1 MAIIT
6 RDDLDGLN
14 PYFGPVVDDQPVV
27 ATDRVRHVGEVV
39 ALVAAESRDIAEAA
53 LELIDVEYQELPAV
67 FDLLEAAKP
76 GAPVLHAQRNETTAG
91 VHREEFNFQVGGNV
105 CSVYHVEDGDIT
117 KGFPEADE
125 IFENTY
131 TLPPVQHGHIEP
143 HAATAY
149 WEPSGKL
156 VLHSATQNPSGVQ
169 EQLAQIFKLPENQ
182 VRVIVPL
189 LGGGYGGKT
198 HARLE
203 PALAL
208 LARKARRPVQW
219 VLTRDEVFLTGRR
232 YGAVVKIK
240 TGVKRDGRDYRIV
253 ARQVEAFYEI
263 GAYALNGPV
272 NAKTGCY
279 VSSGPYNIP
288 NRSLT
293 TYSVYTNLPPTG
305 PFRGVGVSH
314 VCWAYESEMDDIAR
328 RLNIDPLELRL
339 KHLVQRGRC
348 FRDRRKIGFRRHHR
362 LLAPNRQKPLAGMAK
377 KNKPTRRGQN
387 HRSRQ
392 RTCGDNQEHDHAHDI
407 VGQRAAQ
414 CRRFS
419 GPIDQ
424 QCRNGPRSAHVDGAN
439 RRRRVRTAVRQESQS
454 ALPTPMSRLTTNR
467 RARAARLFIWDMP
480 RRKPAQEIKNQLL
493 DVAAKKLEA
502 RVEDLELRDGALYVR
517 GVPDKKMSIT
527 EIFKARFGSTVGSM
541 FGGYCF
547 KSEGGLDPKT
557 GKGKAAA
564 FWFFSAC
571 GAEVEVDVETGKVRV
586 LSTITA
592 VDAGKA
598 IHPRKCGLQ
607 NQGSLLS
614 GMGSA
619 LFEEMVYD
627 NGQPINSNFLEYML
641 PSLEDHP
648 QAFHSILVETPH
660 PDGPF
665 GAKGVGEAALPP
677 VAPAIGNA
685 IANALG
691 GVRIR
696 DLPIKPDKIVAALRA
711 ARRKANVKI
720 SISTTINERHRAA
733 TVSPNQTL
741 LEFLRDD
748 LSLKGSVEGC
758 GVGVCGS
765 CTVLVDGRPV
775 SSCLMLATN
784 ADGKEVTTIEG
795 LAKMASSIRSSKP
808 FSSTRLSNAATA
820 RRG

>member
-1 MAIIT
+1 MALVGRDVTMVGGLAKVTGAVNYAPDLQFPRMLYTKALRSPYAHANILRLDAARAEKVPGVIAVVT
-6 RDDLDGLN
+6 RDDLNGLN

-27 ATDRVRHVGEVV
+27 ATERVRHVGEVV
-39 ALVAAESRDIAEAA
+39 ALVAGESREIAEQAA
-53 LELIDVEYQELPAV
+53 GLIEVDYEELPAV
-67 FDLLEAAKP
+67 FDILEAIKP
-76 GAPVLHAQRNETTAG
+76 DAPVLHAQRKETTAG

-105 CSVYHVEDGDIT
+105 CSVYHVEDGDI
-117 KGFPEADE
+117 KQGFQEADE
-125 IFENTY
+125 IIENTY

-156 VLHSATQNPSGVQ
+156 VLHTATQNPSGVQ

-189 LGGGYGGKT
+189 VGGGYGGKT

-208 LARKARRPVQW
+208 LARKAHRPVQW

-240 TGVKRDGRDYRIV
+240 TGFKRDGRIV

-263 GAYALNGPV
+263 GAYTLNGPV

-328 RLNIDPLELRL
+328 RLNVDPVELRL
-339 KHLVQRGRC
+339 KHVVREGDIFVTGEELVSVGITDCLRRTAEAIGWKGQEEQAAPSKENKLLRGKGLAVAIKSTTTPTTSSASVRLNA
-348 FRDRRKIGFRRHHR
+348 DGSAVLLTSSVEIGQG
-362 LLAPNRQKPLAGMAK
+362 LLTSMA
-377 KNKPTRRGQN
+377 Q
-387 HRSRQ
+387 
-392 RTCGDNQEHDHAHDI
+392 I
-407 VGQRAAQ
+407 VGEELGLPFERVTVSSPDTDLTPYDKSTSSSRTTFHMGQAAQ
-414 CRRFS
+414 
-419 GPIDQ
+419 Q
-424 QCRNGPRSAHVDGAN
+424 
-439 RRRRVRTAVRQESQS
+439 
-454 ALPTPMSRLTTNR
+454 
-467 RARAARLFIWDMP
+467 AARDV
-480 RRKPAQEIKNQLL
+480 KNQLF

-502 RVEDLELRDGALYVR
+502 RIEDLELRDGTVFVR
-517 GVPDKKMSIT
+517 GVPDKKISIA
-527 EIFKARFGSTVGSM
+527 EIFKTRFGSTVGSM

-547 KSEGGLDPKT
+547 KTAGGLDPKT

-571 GAEVEVDVETGKVRV
+571 GAEVEVDIETGKVRV
-586 LSTITA
+586 LKTVTA
-592 VDAGKA
+592 VDAGHA
-598 IHPRKCGLQ
+598 IHPKQCGLQ
-607 NQGSLLS
+607 NEGSLLS

-627 NGQPINSNFLEYML
+627 KGQPINSNFLEYML

-648 QAFHSILVETPH
+648 QEFQSILVETPH

-691 GVRIR
+691 GIRIR
-696 DLPIKPDKIVAALRA
+696 DLPIKPDKLVAALQA
-711 ARRKANVKI
+711 
-720 SISTTINERHRAA
+720 E
-733 TVSPNQTL
+733 
-741 LEFLRDD
+741 
-748 LSLKGSVEGC
+748 
-758 GVGVCGS
+758 
-765 CTVLVDGRPV
+765 
-775 SSCLMLATN
+775 
-784 ADGKEVTTIEG
+784 KE
-795 LAKMASSIRSSKP
+795 KR
-808 FSSTRLSNAATA
+808 
-820 RRG
+820 

>member
-1 MAIIT
+1 MALVGSDVTMVGGLAKVTGAVNYAPDLQFPRMLYAKALRSPYAHAKVLRIDAATAEKLPGVIAVVT
-6 RDDLDGLN
+6 RDDLHGLN

-27 ATDRVRHVGEVV
+27 ATERVRHVGEVV
-39 ALVAAESRDIAEAA
+39 ALVAGESREIAEEAVG
-53 LELIDVEYQELPAV
+53 LIEVDYEELPAV
-67 FDLLEAAKP
+67 FDILEAIKTD
-76 GAPVLHAQRNETTAG
+76 APVLHAQRKETTAG

-105 CSVYHVEDGDIT
+105 CSVYHVEDGDV
-117 KGFPEADE
+117 KQGFQEADE
-125 IFENTY
+125 IIENTY

-156 VLHSATQNPSGVQ
+156 VLHTATQNPSGVQ

-189 LGGGYGGKT
+189 VGGGYGGKT

-240 TGVKRDGRDYRIV
+240 TGFKRDGRILG
-253 ARQVEAFYEI
+253 RQVEAFYEI

-328 RLNIDPLELRL
+328 RLNVDPVELRL
-339 KHLVQRGRC
+339 KHLVRE
-348 FRDRRKIGFRRHHR
+348 RDIFVTGEELTSVGVTDCLRRTAEAIGWKGKEEQ
-362 LLAPNRQKPLAGMAK
+362 AEPPKK
-377 KNKPTRRGQN
+377 KNLLRGKGLAVAIKSTTTPTTSSASVRLNADGSAVLLTSSVEIGQGLLT
-387 HRSRQ
+387 SMAQ
-392 RTCGDNQEHDHAHDI
+392 I
-407 VGQRAAQ
+407 VGEELGLPFERVTVSSPDTDLTPYDKSTSSSRTTFHMGQAAQ
-414 CRRFS
+414 
-419 GPIDQ
+419 Q
-424 QCRNGPRSAHVDGAN
+424 
-439 RRRRVRTAVRQESQS
+439 
-454 ALPTPMSRLTTNR
+454 
-467 RARAARLFIWDMP
+467 AARD
-480 RRKPAQEIKNQLL
+480 IKNQLF

-502 RVEDLELRDGALYVR
+502 RIEDLELRDGTVFVR
-517 GVPDKKMSIT
+517 GVPDKKISIA
-527 EIFKARFGSTVGSM
+527 EIFRTRFGSTVGSM

-547 KSEGGLDPKT
+547 KTTGGLDPKT

-571 GAEVEVDVETGKVRV
+571 GAEVEVDIETGKVRV
-586 LSTITA
+586 LKTVAA
-592 VDAGKA
+592 VDAGHA
-598 IHPRKCGLQ
+598 IHPKQCGLQ
-607 NQGSLLS
+607 NEGSLLS

-641 PSLEDHP
+641 PSMEDHP
-648 QAFHSILVETPH
+648 EEFQSILVEIPH

-696 DLPIKPDKIVAALRA
+696 DLPIKPDKLIAAL
-711 ARRKANVKI
+711 
-720 SISTTINERHRAA
+720 
-733 TVSPNQTL
+733 L
-741 LEFLRDD
+741 
-748 LSLKGSVEGC
+748 VE
-758 GVGVCGS
+758 
-765 CTVLVDGRPV
+765 
-775 SSCLMLATN
+775 
-784 ADGKEVTTIEG
+784 KE
-795 LAKMASSIRSSKP
+795 KR
-808 FSSTRLSNAATA
+808 
-820 RRG
+820 

>member
-1 MAIIT
+1 MALVGSDVTMVGGLAKVTGAVNYAPDLQFPRMLYAKALRSPYAHAKVLRIDAATAEKLPGVIAVVT

-27 ATDRVRHVGEVV
+27 ATERVRHVGEVV
-39 ALVAAESRDIAEAA
+39 ALVAGESREIAEEAVG
-53 LELIDVEYQELPAV
+53 LIEVDYEELPAV
-67 FDLLEAAKP
+67 FDILEAIKTD
-76 GAPVLHAQRNETTAG
+76 APVLHAQRKETTAG

-105 CSVYHVEDGDIT
+105 CSVYHVEDGDV
-117 KGFPEADE
+117 KQGFQAADE
-125 IFENTY
+125 IIENTY

-156 VLHSATQNPSGVQ
+156 VLHTATQNPSGVQ
-169 EQLAQIFKLPENQ
+169 EQLAQVFKLPENH

-189 LGGGYGGKT
+189 VGGGYGGKT

-240 TGVKRDGRDYRIV
+240 TGFKRDGRIL

-328 RLNIDPLELRL
+328 RLNVDPVELRL
-339 KHLVQRGRC
+339 KHLVRE
-348 FRDRRKIGFRRHHR
+348 RDIFVTGEELTSVGVTDCLRRTAEAIGWKGKEEQ
-362 LLAPNRQKPLAGMAK
+362 AEPPKK
-377 KNKPTRRGQN
+377 KNLLRGKGLAVAIKSTTTPTTSSASVRLNADGSAVLLTSSVEIGQGLLT
-387 HRSRQ
+387 SMAQ
-392 RTCGDNQEHDHAHDI
+392 I
-407 VGQRAAQ
+407 VGEELGLPFERVTVSSPDTDLTPYDKSTSSSRTTFHMGQAAQ
-414 CRRFS
+414 
-419 GPIDQ
+419 Q
-424 QCRNGPRSAHVDGAN
+424 
-439 RRRRVRTAVRQESQS
+439 
-454 ALPTPMSRLTTNR
+454 
-467 RARAARLFIWDMP
+467 AARD
-480 RRKPAQEIKNQLL
+480 IKNQLF

-502 RVEDLELRDGALYVR
+502 RIEDLELRDGTVFVR
-517 GVPDKKMSIT
+517 GVPDKKISIA
-527 EIFKARFGSTVGSM
+527 EIFRTRFGSTVGSM

-547 KSEGGLDPKT
+547 KTTGGLDPKT

-571 GAEVEVDVETGKVRV
+571 GAEVEVDIETGKVRV
-586 LSTITA
+586 LKTVAA
-592 VDAGKA
+592 VDAGHA
-598 IHPRKCGLQ
+598 IHPKQCGLQ
-607 NQGSLLS
+607 NEGSLLS

-641 PSLEDHP
+641 PSMEDHP
-648 QAFHSILVETPH
+648 EEFQSILVEIPH

-696 DLPIKPDKIVAALRA
+696 DLPIKPDKLIAAL
-711 ARRKANVKI
+711 
-720 SISTTINERHRAA
+720 
-733 TVSPNQTL
+733 L
-741 LEFLRDD
+741 
-748 LSLKGSVEGC
+748 VE
-758 GVGVCGS
+758 
-765 CTVLVDGRPV
+765 
-775 SSCLMLATN
+775 
-784 ADGKEVTTIEG
+784 KE
-795 LAKMASSIRSSKP
+795 KR
-808 FSSTRLSNAATA
+808 
-820 RRG
+820 

>member
-1 MAIIT
+1 MALVGRDVTMVGGLAKVTGAVNYAPDLQFPRMLYAKALRSPYAHAKIRRIDAARAEKLPGVVAVVT
-6 RDDLDGLN
+6 RDDLSGLN

-27 ATDRVRHVGEVV
+27 ATERVRHVGEVV
-39 ALVAAESRDIAEAA
+39 VLIAGESREIAEEAA
-53 LELIDVEYQELPAV
+53 GLIEVDYEELPAV
-67 FDLLEAAKP
+67 FDILEAIKTD
-76 GAPVLHAQRNETTAG
+76 APVLHAQRKETTAG

-105 CSVYHVEDGDIT
+105 CSVYHVEDGDI
-117 KGFPEADE
+117 KQGFQEADE
-125 IFENTY
+125 IIENTY

-156 VLHSATQNPSGVQ
+156 VLHTATQNPSGVQ

-189 LGGGYGGKT
+189 VGGGYGGKT

-208 LARKARRPVQW
+208 LAGKARRPVQW

-240 TGVKRDGRDYRIV
+240 TGFKRDGRIL
-253 ARQVEAFYEI
+253 ARQVDAFYEI

-279 VSSGPYNIP
+279 VSSGPYNIS

-328 RLNIDPLELRL
+328 RLNVDPVELRL
-339 KHLVQRGRC
+339 KHLVRERDIFVTGEELISVGVTDCLHQTAEAIGWKGKEEQAAPPEENKLLRGKGLAVAIKSTTTPTTSSASVRLNA
-348 FRDRRKIGFRRHHR
+348 DGSAVLLTSSVEIGQG
-362 LLAPNRQKPLAGMAK
+362 LLTSMA
-377 KNKPTRRGQN
+377 Q
-387 HRSRQ
+387 
-392 RTCGDNQEHDHAHDI
+392 I
-407 VGQRAAQ
+407 VGEELGLPFERVTVSSPDTDLTPYDKSTSSSRTTFHMGQAAQ
-414 CRRFS
+414 
-419 GPIDQ
+419 Q
-424 QCRNGPRSAHVDGAN
+424 
-439 RRRRVRTAVRQESQS
+439 
-454 ALPTPMSRLTTNR
+454 
-467 RARAARLFIWDMP
+467 AARDV
-480 RRKPAQEIKNQLL
+480 KNQLF

-502 RVEDLELRDGALYVR
+502 RIEDLELRDGTVFVC
-517 GVPDKKMSIT
+517 GVPDKKISIA
-527 EIFKARFGSTVGSM
+527 EIFRTRFGSTVGSM

-547 KSEGGLDPKT
+547 KTAGGLDPKT

-586 LSTITA
+586 LKTVTA
-592 VDAGKA
+592 VDAGYA
-598 IHPRKCGLQ
+598 IHPKQCGLQ
-607 NQGSLLS
+607 NEGSLLS

-619 LFEEMVYD
+619 LFEEMAYD

-648 QAFHSILVETPH
+648 QEFQSILVETPH

-696 DLPIKPDKIVAALRA
+696 DLPIKPDKLVAALQM
-711 ARRKANVKI
+711 
-720 SISTTINERHRAA
+720 E
-733 TVSPNQTL
+733 
-741 LEFLRDD
+741 
-748 LSLKGSVEGC
+748 
-758 GVGVCGS
+758 
-765 CTVLVDGRPV
+765 
-775 SSCLMLATN
+775 
-784 ADGKEVTTIEG
+784 KE
-795 LAKMASSIRSSKP
+795 KH
-808 FSSTRLSNAATA
+808 
-820 RRG
+820 